1 MISGKMKRHLRA
13 RANHIRSTVYIGKA
27 GLNPEAIA
35 FIDQAF
41 SNTDLLKVK
50 MQRSYP
56 GDRDSLAHLLSQI
69 VGTTVV
75 QVLGNTILLYRPLA
89 DSE

>member
-1 MISGKMKRHLRA
+1 MKRSLRS
-13 RANHIRSTVYIGKA
+13 RANSIRSTVYIGKA
-27 GLNPEAIA
+27 GLNPDSLA
-35 FIDQAF
+35 FINQAF

-56 GDRDSLAHLLSQI
+56 GDRDSLSQLLARI
-69 VGTTVV
+69 ENTEVV
-75 QVLGNTILLYRPLA
+75 QILGNTVLLYRPLA